1 MQNTGQEPSERTGT
15 TEGVALLTG
24 DPKRA
29 ILKLSIPMIAAML
42 LMSTYNLVDA
52 IWVAG
57 LGSDAL
63 AAVGFM
69 TPVFMILMGL
79 SVGLGAGVTSA
90 IARRIGAGNREGADN
105 TAVHAIL
112 LSLALSAALTLPLIL
127 LAGPVAVLL
136 GAGDTTGLATVYGQ
150 TLFTGTVF
158 VLFTNIAYAILRAEG
173 DMKRTMYA
181 MGASSI
187 INIVLDPILIYGAG
201 MGIAGAALATV
212 ISIALVSVVIL
223 FWFFVRKDTYVS
235 LSRRVFSPDL
245 STIIDI
251 LKVGLPASL
260 EFFLMSA
267 LAIIINSLL
276 VGISGTDAVAIY
288 TTGWRVVMFA
298 IIPFV
303 GISTAVVS
311 VCGAAYGARKY
322 EHLKTAHTFSVW
334 LGVVIAIAMS
344 AITWLVAPQIA
355 LIFTYS
361 PESAHL
367 APGIVVFLQIMCFF
381 YPFVPPGIMSG
392 SIFQGTGKGTTSL
405 AISVLRNLLFIAL
418 FTWVLAI
425 PMGMGE
431 AGVWWG
437 IVAGDILGGIVGYLW
452 ARLYIARLI
461 ATANGPHPP

>member
-15 TEGVALLTG
+15 TAGVALLTG

-29 ILKLSIPMIAAML
+29 ILKLSVPMIAAML

-127 LAGPVAVLL
+127 LTGPVAVLL

-235 LSRRVFSPDL
+235 LSRRVFSPDP

-344 AITWLVAPQIA
+344 AITWLIAPQIA

-367 APGIVVFLQIMCFF
+367 APGIVVFLQIMCLF

-418 FTWVLAI
+418 FTWALAV

-461 ATANGPHPP
+461 ATANSPHTP

>member
-15 TEGVALLTG
+15 TAGVALLTG

-29 ILKLSIPMIAAML
+29 ILKLSVPMIAAML

-136 GAGDTTGLATVYGQ
+136 GAGDTAGLATVYGQ

-212 ISIALVSVVIL
+212 ISIALVSAVIL

-311 VCGAAYGARKY
+311 VGGAAYGARKY
-322 EHLKTAHTFSVW
+322 EHLKTAHTFSVG

-461 ATANGPHPP
+461 ATANGPHTP

>member
-15 TEGVALLTG
+15 TAGVALLTG

-52 IWVAG
+52 IGVAG

-322 EHLKTAHTFSVW
+322 EHLKTAHTFSVG
-334 LGVVIAIAMS
+334 LGMVIAIAMS
-344 AITWLVAPQIA
+344 AITWLIAPQIA

-461 ATANGPHPP
+461 ATAKSPHTP

>member
-15 TEGVALLTG
+15 TAGVALLTG

-112 LSLALSAALTLPLIL
+112 LSLTLSAALTLPLIL

-344 AITWLVAPQIA
+344 AITWLIAPQIA

-367 APGIVVFLQIMCFF
+367 APGIVVFLQIMCLF

-461 ATANGPHPP
+461 ATANSPHTP

>member
-311 VCGAAYGARKY
+311 VGGAAYGARKY
-322 EHLKTAHTFSVW
+322 EHLKTAHTFSVG

-461 ATANGPHPP
+461 ATANGPHTP

>member
-15 TEGVALLTG
+15 TAGVALLTG

-311 VCGAAYGARKY
+311 VGGAAYGARKY
-322 EHLKTAHTFSVW
+322 EHLKTAHTFSVG

-344 AITWLVAPQIA
+344 AITWLIAPQIA

-461 ATANGPHPP
+461 ATANGPHTA

>member
-322 EHLKTAHTFSVW
+322 EHLKTAHTFSVG
-334 LGVVIAIAMS
+334 LGMVIAIAMS
-344 AITWLVAPQIA
+344 AITWLIAPQIA

-461 ATANGPHPP
+461 ATAKSPHTP

>member
-311 VCGAAYGARKY
+311 VGGAAYGARKY

-461 ATANGPHPP
+461 ATAKSPHTP

>member
-1 MQNTGQEPSERTGT
+1 MQNTGPETSERTET
-15 TEGVALLTG
+15 TAGVALITG

-29 ILKLSIPMIAAML
+29 ILKLSVPMIAAML
-42 LMSTYNLVDA
+42 LLSTYNLVDA

-69 TPVFMILMGL
+69 TPVYMILIGL
-79 SVGLGAGVTSA
+79 SVGLGAGVSSA
-90 IARRIGAGNREGADN
+90 IARKIGAGDREGADN
-105 TAVHAIL
+105 TAVHALL
-112 LSLALSAALTLPLIL
+112 LSLILSGILTVPLIL
-127 LAGPVAVLL
+127 LADPVAVLL
-136 GAGDTTGLATVYGQ
+136 GAGDTAGLASVYGQ

-181 MGASSI
+181 MGISSV

-212 ISIALVSVVIL
+212 ISIATVSAVIL
-223 FWFFVRKDTYVS
+223 FWFFVRKDTYVT
-235 LSRRVFSPDL
+235 LSRQAFSPDL
-245 STIIDI
+245 SAITDI
-251 LKVGLPASL
+251 LLVGLPASL

-267 LAIIINSLL
+267 LAIIINGLL
-276 VGISGTDAVAIY
+276 VGISGTDAVAVY

-311 VCGAAYGARKY
+311 VGGAAYGARRY
-322 EHLKTAHTFSVW
+322 DRLKTAHTFSVA
-334 LGVVIAIAMS
+334 LGVAIAIAMS
-344 AITWLVAPQIA
+344 VITWLLAPQIA

-367 APGIVVFLQIMCFF
+367 APAIVAFLQIMCFF

-405 AISVLRNLLFIAL
+405 AISVLRNLLFIA
-418 FTWVLAI
+418 FFAWVLAV
-425 PMGMGE
+425 PMGMSE
-431 AGVWWG
+431 TGVWWG
-437 IVAGDILGGIVGYLW
+437 IVAGDILGGSVGYLW

-461 ATANGPHPP
+461 ATANGQHTA

>member
-15 TEGVALLTG
+15 TAGVALLTG

-112 LSLALSAALTLPLIL
+112 LSLVLSAALTLPLIL
-127 LAGPVAVLL
+127 LAGPVAILL

-235 LSRRVFSPDL
+235 LSRRVFSPDP

-311 VCGAAYGARKY
+311 VGGAAYGARKY
-322 EHLKTAHTFSVW
+322 EHLKTAHTFSVG

-344 AITWLVAPQIA
+344 VITWLIAPQIA

-392 SIFQGTGKGTTSL
+392 SIFQGTGKGMTSL

-418 FTWVLAI
+418 FTWALAI

-437 IVAGDILGGIVGYLW
+437 IVAGDTLGGIVGYLW

-461 ATANGPHPP
+461 ATANGPHTP